1 MRLLVNAC
9 EAGLHQASL
18 GFDSQHKWLRRT
30 GQDAQGAGEQQLRD
44 EEVQSDT
51 EAVRRDLE
59 ELQAS
64 GLQVRWPRCQPLC
77 RSAGGGSKGPDR
89 HAQPRASPCSP
100 QPGRPVKA
108 DDAALDEELDELER
122 SGLKVVR

>member
-1 MRLLVNAC
+1 MRDIKRKRVRLDKKKMTS
-9 EAGLHQASL
+9 EDGL
-18 GFDSQHKWLRRT
+18 
-30 GQDAQGAGEQQLRD
+30 
-44 EEVQSDT
+44 SDM

-64 GLQVRWPRCQPLC
+64 GLQVWWPRCQPLC
-77 RSAGGGSKGPDR
+77 RSAGGGSKGPAR
-89 HAQPRASPCSP
+89 HAQPRTSPCSP